1 MGDTETTAVSTLQTA
16 KLNPVVICQS
26 TADPTQD
33 GLVQSQSPSGG
44 VSVNS
49 GTTVDITVANL
60 AGCSGATTTTTIPP
74 TTTTTH

>member
-1 MGDTETTAVSTLQTA
+1 VSTLQTA

-26 TADPTQD
+26 TADQTQD
-33 GLVQSQSPSGG
+33 GLVQAQSPSGG

-60 AGCSGATTTTTIPP
+60 AGCSATTTTTSA